1 MLIGGVV
8 ALHAA
13 YLLYQMC
20 GGLLAFRSAKWLI
33 PHLLAVTW
41 GIVIV
46 AMQWKCPLTELEKS
60 LRAGEGTAYTGS
72 YLDHYVF
79 GTYLPNGTQNLVYGL
94 HLAVILAI
102 YALLARR
109 WLRTRQRL
117 QPARS

>member
-1 MLIGGVV
+1 MSGLLAWGVV

-13 YLLYQMC
+13 YLGYQMC
-20 GGLLAFRSAKWLI
+20 GGLLAFRDARWLA

-46 AMQWKCPLTELEKS
+46 AMQWSCPLTELEKS
-60 LRAGEGTAYTGS
+60 LRARHGTSYDGS

-79 GTYLPNGTQNLVYGL
+79 GTYLPDGTQPWVYGL

-109 WLRTRQRL
+109 WLRTRGA
-117 QPARS
+117 QPV